1 MKLYELYQTDEWAS
15 INTLNVNS
23 RVLITDKPE
32 FLAETAF
39 KIVMEDPEGY
49 EVKNPENIKDGFE
62 MIEKIKN
69 GEIQYLFVNEV
80 ELDEIDY

>member
-1 MKLYELYQTDEWAS
+1 MTLYELYQTDEWAS

-49 EVKNPENIKDGFE
+49 EVKNPES
-62 MIEKIKN
+62 
-69 GEIQYLFVNEV
+69 VN
-80 ELDEIDY
+80 LH

>member
-39 KIVMEDPEGY
+39 KIVMDDPEGY
-49 EVKNPENIKDGFE
+49 EVENPENIKDGFE
-62 MIEKIKN
+62 IIEKIKN
-69 GEIQYLFVNEV
+69 REILYLFINEV

>member
-32 FLAETAF
+32 LLAETVF

-49 EVKNPENIKDGFE
+49 EVEDPESIKDGFE
-62 MIEKIKN
+62 VIEKIKN
-69 GEIQYLFVNEV
+69 REILYLFVNEV
-80 ELDEIDY
+80 ELDEVDY

>member
-39 KIVMEDPEGY
+39 KIVMDDPEGY
-49 EVKNPENIKDGFE
+49 EVENPENIKDGFE
-62 MIEKIKN
+62 IIEKIKN